1 MRTILFLA
9 LAAPVF
15 AQIDDHTLTISV
27 SRNVTAT
34 PDQVVFNVSVT
45 SPPDSALTDVVGLL
59 AGTGITAS
67 NLSYIGGGAVVD
79 WNFELV
85 TPFSAM
91 KETIAALT
99 IAKQRIVSKTGVP
112 SMQFRVVSQRTS
124 AAAQSAACPL
134 TSLVSDARREADRIA
149 SASGVR
155 LAGIVGLSEGLNTFA
170 IATAAARLGSFS
182 AVIYDPL
189 TTIPTAILRNPFPGG
204 TIPTSN
210 SCSMVVQFRLL

>member
-34 PDQVVFNVSVT
+34 PDQVVFDVSVA
-45 SPPDSALTDVVGLL
+45 SPADAALADVVGLL

-67 NLSYIGGGAVVD
+67 NLSYISGREIVD

-99 IAKQRIVSKTGVP
+99 AAKQRIGSKTGVP

-134 TSLVSDARREADRIA
+134 TSLVSDARKEADRIA
-149 SASGVR
+149 SASGVK
-155 LAGIVGLSEGLNTFA
+155 LAGIVGLSESLRTTVAATFLSAAYIGISRAGIWFDPSTSAASLGLLGV
-170 IATAAARLGSFS
+170 TAPAPNA
-182 AVIYDPL
+182 
-189 TTIPTAILRNPFPGG
+189 
-204 TIPTSN
+204 
-210 SCSMVVQFRLL
+210 CSMVVQFRLL